1 VEVREASGIDQA
13 DISRLEGRES
23 PDESQVS
30 TLQRYIA
37 ALGGRLDVVAVFGDK
52 KIILTGVRKV
62 PEESRASAA
71 LPRTRRR
78 LPRR

>member
-13 DISRLEGRES
+13 DISRLEGERAWTIS
-23 PDESQVS
+23 RCRRFSAMS
-30 TLQRYIA
+30 R

-62 PEESRASAA
+62 SDEPRASAA
-71 LPRTRRR
+71 LPRRRR
-78 LPRR
+78 